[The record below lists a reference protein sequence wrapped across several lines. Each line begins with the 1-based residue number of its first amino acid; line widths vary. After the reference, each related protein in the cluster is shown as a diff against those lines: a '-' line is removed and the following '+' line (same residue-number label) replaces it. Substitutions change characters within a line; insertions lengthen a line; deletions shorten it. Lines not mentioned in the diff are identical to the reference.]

1 MSERD
6 LTLNDDDLAG
16 MARRIADY
24 ARSALDK
31 AWIYLPSFRDE
42 VTSEALAMLKTVILH
57 ERRK

>member
-24 ARSALDK
+24 ARSALEAKDK
-31 AWIYLPSFRDE
+31 AWI
-42 VTSEALAMLKTVILH
+42 
-57 ERRK
+57 